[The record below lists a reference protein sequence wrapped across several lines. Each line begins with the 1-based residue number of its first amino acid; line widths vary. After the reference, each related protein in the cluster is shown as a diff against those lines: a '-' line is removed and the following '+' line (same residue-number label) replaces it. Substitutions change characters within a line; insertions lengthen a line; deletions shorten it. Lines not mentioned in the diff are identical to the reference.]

1 MTVSRSGP
9 IRELWYALA
18 VSWLFVI
25 ARSLVY
31 LLNEQAFFDSDRAII
46 GLMAKHLAEG
56 RAFPLFFYG
65 QTYMLG
71 IEAWFAA
78 PFFLVAGASV
88 ATLHASQVA
97 LNLIATTL
105 MIVGLTRWG
114 GLRPAAAAVA
124 VAAFTM
130 VPPLTSAYL
139 LESGSNVPPFIFVA
153 LLWLVR
159 DRALWFGSLLAVG
172 FLTREFTIY
181 AVPILVL
188 GEAVSGRLW
197 QAERLRHWLIA
208 ATVAVATWQG
218 VQVLKPYADL
228 MGPGTRGDL
237 LNGLGGS
244 QIGNLGERMRLPFS
258 DLSER
263 LHGMFTV
270 HLPRLLGGA
279 HVEHDIATQGR
290 DGLFLLCAVGLSVTV
305 ARAAW
310 RARRIGF
317 ASTAYGW
324 YLFGVGVM
332 AVVASLLTRPD
343 AAVADR
349 YFLLALLL
357 PVGAVAVSLA
367 LELSRAW
374 RAVPIVL
381 LAIWATS
388 SVVDHVNHAR
398 RYASGQEPN
407 DIRELIDGLAARGIT
422 VAEAPYWRAYKTT
435 FMAQERVKVASNDFI
450 RIREYRHLADAQG
463 DALVRIQDTPCRAG
477 AERDRVGIWFL
488 CRP

>member
-9 IRELWYALA
+9 TRELWCALA

-25 ARSLVY
+25 ARSLIFVLY
-31 LLNEQAFFDSDRAII
+31 EQAFFDSDRAII

-65 QTYMLG
+65 QTFMLG
-71 IEAWFAA
+71 TEAWFAA

-97 LNLIATTL
+97 LNLIAATL

-114 GLRPAAAAVA
+114 GLRPTNAAMA

-130 VPPLTSAYL
+130 VPPLTAAYL
-139 LESGSNVPPFIFVA
+139 LEAGSNVPPFIVVA
-153 LLWLVR
+153 LLWFVR
-159 DRALWFGSLLAVG
+159 DRPLWFGSILAVG
-172 FLTREFTIY
+172 FLTREFAIY
-181 AVPILVL
+181 AVPVLIL

-197 QAERLRHWLIA
+197 HAERLRHWLVA

-244 QIGNLGERMRLPFS
+244 QIGNLGDRMRLPFD
-258 DLSER
+258 DLPDR
-263 LHGMFTV
+263 MRGMFTV

-279 HVEHDIATQGR
+279 HVEHAVATQGR
-290 DGLFLLCAVGLSVTV
+290 DGLFLLCAIGLSLTVT
-305 ARAAW
+305 RAAW
-310 RARRIGF
+310 RGWRVGF

-324 YLFGVGVM
+324 YLLGVGAL
-332 AVVASLLTRPD
+332 AVLASLLTRPD

-349 YFLLALLL
+349 YLLLALLL

-367 LELSRAW
+367 LESSRAW

-398 RYASGQEPN
+398 RYASGREPN
-407 DIRELIDGLAARGIT
+407 DIRVLIDGLTARGIT
-422 VAEAPYWRAYKTT
+422 VAEAPFWRAYKTT
-435 FMAQERVKVASNDFI
+435 FMAQERVKVASSDFV
-450 RIREYRHLADAQG
+450 RIREYRQLADAEG

-477 AERDRVGIWFL
+477 AERDRIGIWFL